1 MKWLKADNERLDIEE
16 RERKIA
22 RRLTEA
28 KVQNVVADKFRK
40 VDTLRKKV
48 RMLKEFYS
56 QL

>member
-1 MKWLKADNERLDIEE
+1 VKWLKTDNGRFDIEE